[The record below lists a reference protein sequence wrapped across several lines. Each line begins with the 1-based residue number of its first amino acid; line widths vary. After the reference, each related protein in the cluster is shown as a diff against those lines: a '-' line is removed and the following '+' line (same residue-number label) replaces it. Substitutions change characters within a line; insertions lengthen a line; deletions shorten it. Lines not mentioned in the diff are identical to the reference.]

1 MFDLSIDD
9 DYYKPIKTNDAFNK
23 KYIEYKCKRDTNKT
37 LSIKKYLNMIRPY
50 LRDII
55 NGHKTQGEL
64 NIHLGNHIIDYE
76 TQGKWKNQL
85 TMVVDFISFKDS
97 NETCI
102 MYASTNN
109 IEIMIGNEMDKNIR
123 ILNINI

>member
-1 MFDLSIDD
+1 
-9 DYYKPIKTNDAFNK
+9 
-23 KYIEYKCKRDTNKT
+23 
-37 LSIKKYLNMIRPY
+37 MIRPY

-55 NGHKTQGEL
+55 NDHKTQGEL
-64 NIHLGNHIIDYE
+64 NIYLGNHIIDYE

>member
-1 MFDLSIDD
+1 MFDLSIDE

-55 NGHKTQGEL
+55 NGHKTQG
-64 NIHLGNHIIDYE
+64 
-76 TQGKWKNQL
+76 KWKNQL

-97 NETCI
+97 NEICI
-102 MYASTNN
+102 MHARTIN
-109 IEIMIGNEMDKNIR
+109 IEIMIGNETDKNIR

>member
-1 MFDLSIDD
+1 MFDLSIDE

-64 NIHLGNHIIDYE
+64 NIYLGNHIIDYE